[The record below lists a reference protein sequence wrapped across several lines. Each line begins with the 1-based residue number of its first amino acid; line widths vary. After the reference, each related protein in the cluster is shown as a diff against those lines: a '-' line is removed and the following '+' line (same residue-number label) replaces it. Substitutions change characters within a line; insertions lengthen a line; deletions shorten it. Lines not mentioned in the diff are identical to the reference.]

1 MLDVL
6 SGRDRV
12 YRGLC
17 YCTHISP
24 CLRCVVLSAKGCVE
38 SLTPT
43 RDMAL
48 VVLER
53 RGQLSPYKPFMLGCV
68 RPKFK
73 ENAFDL
79 IQWLKGSGLCKK
91 RVQDHMLINIFIYK
105 FSSRSKT
112 FVFLCFIQTNGWLY
126 WHQSVKYWSHYFCWY
141 ILRNI
146 V

>member
-17 YCTHISP
+17 YSTHISP

-48 VVLER
+48 VVLKR
-53 RGQLSPYKPFMLGCV
+53 LGQISPYKPFMLGCV

-79 IQWLKGSGLCKK
+79 K
-91 RVQDHMLINIFIYK
+91 
-105 FSSRSKT
+105 
-112 FVFLCFIQTNGWLY
+112 
-126 WHQSVKYWSHYFCWY
+126 
-141 ILRNI
+141 
-146 V
+146 